1 MKIGLRAATSADAPR
16 LAEIL
21 IAGRATFMPYAPS
34 VHTDAELRVWV
45 RQQLVPAGGVTVA
58 ERDDAVIGF
67 VALSQDR
74 ECSWIEQMYVHPA
87 HVGKGIGA
95 TLLAHALKVLPRPV
109 RLYTFQ
115 ENSGARRFYERHGFA
130 AMQMTNGEANEERCP
145 DVLYE
150 MAASCRGAG

>member
-1 MKIGLRAATSADAPR
+1 MKIVLRAATSADAPR

-21 IAGRATFMPYAPS
+21 FAGRATFMPYAPS